1 MNSPVRPDRPWQR
14 PAGPATDSD
23 FIDLKKIWHAIW
35 SRKWGIALLVG
46 VVALLTVFLLSRMTP
61 IYKAVASV
69 LIETKGTP
77 VLSFQPAADT
87 PVELSEYLQT
97 QLSLMQSRG
106 VAERVVRDLN
116 LTEHPEFDLRQQ
128 PGPLVDIG
136 GMIDALTGDEP
147 EPYTEAE
154 ILDFATQS
162 FMDRTAVWV
171 EGKSQLVYLSISMA
185 DRMTA
190 AQATNQLAQSYIEA
204 QLEAKV
210 DMSMTAASWMNER
223 LVSLRQDLQDSEDRL
238 QAYLDAEGLVDMDG
252 VGTISA
258 NELSLTGDRMIDARR
273 QRAEAESQ
281 YRQVESMRSQGW
293 ERLASVP
300 AVLGHPLIQQFKANQ
315 AQARSRV
322 EDLSRRY
329 GDRHPAMVSARSD
342 LNAATA
348 SLRQQVE
355 QVVASI
361 ERNYQLAVA
370 NENSLRAS
378 FDENKDRIQ
387 DISRKEFKVRDLQR
401 EVESDR
407 ALYDTFMT
415 RLQETT
421 ATSDLSSTNARVVDA
436 AIPPTEPSAPN
447 KKLILVVALFLA
459 LVLGIAQAIIRE
471 ILDNTFKSSEEV
483 ETKLGLPVMGIV
495 PQVPRKLRK
504 EVSHLFE
511 RSSDK
516 RFCEAVRTIRTNL
529 LLSEANQPRQVLVVT
544 STAPDEGKSSVSA
557 NLAFAMGQL
566 HRVLL
571 IDADLR
577 RATLDKAFNFKPG
590 TPGLVNLIGGNA
602 KLEECIHTVGNVD
615 MIAAGAVPS
624 NPLELLSSPRF
635 AKLLEVVK
643 GRYDR
648 IIIDSPPS
656 QAVSDA
662 AVLSTLADAVIYVVK
677 SDSTLIPH
685 VQKGVSQLQNSNAP
699 LTGVVL
705 NHVDIE
711 KAKKNGQFRGYYDHY
726 GYSEQQQTV

>member
-14 PAGPATDSD
+14 STSTDDSD
-23 FIDLKKIWHAIW
+23 FIDLKKIWHAVW
-35 SRKWGIALLVG
+35 SRKWGIVLLVA
-46 VVALLTVFLLSRMTP
+46 VVAVLTAVLLSRMTP

-69 LIETKGTP
+69 IIEVKGTP
-77 VLSFQPAADT
+77 VVSFQPANAPT
-87 PVELSEYLQT
+87 EVSEYLQT
-97 QLSLMQSRG
+97 QLSLIQSRG
-106 VAERVVRDLN
+106 VAEKVVRDLE

-128 PGPLVDIG
+128 PGPLINIG
-136 GMIDALTGDEP
+136 GMLDAIMGEEP
-147 EPYTEAE
+147 EPLTEAQ
-154 ILDFATQS
+154 IMDHATQV
-162 FMDRTAVWV
+162 FMDRTTVWV
-171 EGKSQLVYLSISMA
+171 EGKSQLVYLSVAMA
-185 DRMTA
+185 DKLMA
-190 AQATNQLAQSYIEA
+190 AQAANHLATSYIEA

-210 DMSMTAASWMNER
+210 EMSMTAASWMNTR
-223 LVSLRQDLQDSEDRL
+223 LVDLRQNLKDSEDRL

-281 YRQVESMRSQGW
+281 FRQVESMRDQGW

-300 AVLGHPLIQQFKANQ
+300 AVLGHPLIQQFKADR
-315 AQARSRV
+315 AHARSRV

-329 GDRHPAMVSARSD
+329 GDRHPAMQSARSD

-361 ERNYQLAVA
+361 ERSYQLAVA

-378 FDENKDRIQ
+378 FNDNKEQIQ

-401 EVESDR
+401 EVEANR

-421 ATSDLSSTNARVVDA
+421 ATSDLSSTNARIVDE
-436 AIPPTEPSAPN
+436 AIPPAQASEPN
-447 KKLILVVALFLA
+447 TRLFVVVALFLA
-459 LVLGIAQAIIRE
+459 LVVGIAQAIIRE
-471 ILDNTFKSSEEV
+471 ILDNTFKSSDEV
-483 ETKLGLPVMGIV
+483 ETKLNLPVMGIV
-495 PQVPRKLRK
+495 PQVPRNLRK
-504 EVSHLFE
+504 QVSHLFQRNE
-511 RSSDK
+511 EK
-516 RFCEAVRTIRTNL
+516 RFCEAIRTIRTNITL
-529 LLSEANQPRQVLVVT
+529 TEGNQPRQVLVVT
-544 STAPDEGKSSVSA
+544 STAPGEGKSSVSA

-566 HRVLL
+566 NRVLL

-577 RATLDKAFNFKPG
+577 RATLDQTFEFAPG
-590 TPGLVNLIGGNA
+590 TPGLANLIGGNA
-602 KLEECIHTVGNVD
+602 KLDDCIRSVGNVD
-615 MIAAGAVPS
+615 MISAGTVPS

-635 AKLLEVVK
+635 AKLLEAVK

-662 AVLSTLADAVIYVVK
+662 AVLSILADAVIYVIK
-677 SDSTLIPH
+677 SESTLIPH
-685 VQKGVSQLQNSNAP
+685 AQKGVAQLLQSNAP
-699 LTGVVL
+699 VAGVVL
-705 NHVDIE
+705 NHVDVE
-711 KAKKNGQFRGYYDHY
+711 KAKRNGQFRGYYDHY
-726 GYSEQQQTV
+726 GYSEQTV

>member
-14 PAGPATDSD
+14 PVGPATDSD

-46 VVALLTVFLLSRMTP
+46 IVALLTIILLSRMTP
-61 IYKAVASV
+61 IYKAVATV

-77 VLSFQPAADT
+77 VLSFQPTADT

-128 PGPLVDIG
+128 SGPL
-136 GMIDALTGDEP
+136 IDFSGIAAALTGEEVEQP
-147 EPYTEAE
+147 TEAQ
-154 ILDFATQS
+154 ILDYATQS
-162 FMDRTAVWV
+162 LMERTSVWV
-171 EGKSQLVYLSISMA
+171 EGKSQLVYLSIAMA

-190 AQATNQLAQSYIEA
+190 AQAANQLAQAYIEA

-210 DMSMTAASWMNER
+210 DMSMTAAGWMNER
-223 LVSLRQDLQDSEDRL
+223 LVSLREKLQDSEDRL
-238 QAYLDAEGLVDMDG
+238 QAYLDAEGLVDLDG

-281 YRQVESMRSQGW
+281 YQQVESMRNQGW

-300 AVLGHPLIQQFKANQ
+300 AVLGHPLIQQFKADQ
-315 AQARSRV
+315 AHARSRV

-361 ERNYQLAVA
+361 ERNYQLAMA

-378 FDENKDRIQ
+378 FDENKGRIQ

-401 EVESDR
+401 QVESDR

-459 LVLGIAQAIIRE
+459 LVIGVIQAIVRE

-483 ETKLGLPVMGIV
+483 ENKLGLPVMGIV
-495 PQVPRKLRK
+495 PMVPRKLRK

-511 RSSDK
+511 RSGDK

-529 LLSEANQPRQVLVVT
+529 LLSEANQPRQVLVIT

-577 RATLDKAFNFKPG
+577 RATLDKTFDFKSG

-677 SDSTLIPH
+677 SDATLIPH

-705 NHVDIE
+705 NAVDIE

-726 GYSEQQQTV
+726 GYSEQTV

>member
-14 PAGPATDSD
+14 PVGPATDSD

-162 FMDRTAVWV
+162 FMERTAVWV

>member
-1 MNSPVRPDRPWQR
+1 MNSPVRPERPWQR
-14 PAGPATDSD
+14 PAGTVDSD
-23 FIDLKKIWHAIW
+23 FIDMKKIWHAIW

-46 VVALLTVFLLSRMTP
+46 IVAVLMVILVSRMTP

-77 VLSFQPAADT
+77 VLSFQPASDS

-116 LTEHPEFDLRQQ
+116 LTEHPEFDPRQQ
-128 PGPLVDIG
+128 PGPLIDFAGIV
-136 GMIDALTGDEP
+136 DALTGEEP
-147 EPYTEAE
+147 EPLTEAQ
-154 ILDFATQS
+154 IMDYATQV
-162 FMDRTAVWV
+162 FMERTSVWV
-171 EGKSQLVYLSISMA
+171 EGKSQLVYLAVSMA
-185 DRMTA
+185 DRLTA
-190 AQATNQLAQSYIEA
+190 AQATNQLAQAYIEA

-223 LVSLRQDLQDSEDRL
+223 LVSLRENLQASEDRF
-238 QAYLDAEGLVDMDG
+238 QAYLDAEGLVDLDG

-273 QRAEAESQ
+273 ARAEAESQ

-300 AVLGHPLIQQFKANQ
+300 AVLGHPLIQQFKADQ
-315 AQARSRV
+315 AHARSRV

-329 GDRHPAMVSARSD
+329 GDRHPGMVSARSD

-387 DISRKEFKVRDLQR
+387 EISRKEFKVRDLQR
-401 EVESDR
+401 QVESDR

-421 ATSDLSSTNARVVDA
+421 ATSDLSSTNARVVDP
-436 AIPPTEPSAPN
+436 AIPPAEPSAPN
-447 KKLILVVALFLA
+447 TKLILVVALFLA

-483 ETKLGLPVMGIV
+483 ETKLNLPVMGIV

-511 RSSDK
+511 RSGDK

-529 LLSEANQPRQVLVVT
+529 LLSEANQPRQVLVIT
-544 STAPDEGKSSVSA
+544 STAPGEGKSSVSA

-577 RATLDKAFNFKPG
+577 RATLDTTFDLKPG
-590 TPGLVNLIGGNA
+590 APGLVNLIGGNA
-602 KLEECIHTVGNVD
+602 KLEECIQAVGNVD
-615 MIAAGAVPS
+615 MIPAGAAPS

-635 AKLLEVVK
+635 AKLLEVLK

-685 VQKGVSQLQNSNAP
+685 VQKGVSQLQNSSAP
-699 LTGVVL
+699 VAGVVL
-705 NHVDIE
+705 NYVDIE

-726 GYSEQQQTV
+726 GYSEQTV

>member
-14 PAGPATDSD
+14 STSTDDSD
-23 FIDLKKIWHAIW
+23 FIDLKKIWHAVW
-35 SRKWGIALLVG
+35 SRKWGIVLLVA
-46 VVALLTVFLLSRMTP
+46 VVAVLTAVLLSRMTP

-69 LIETKGTP
+69 IIEVKGTP
-77 VLSFQPAADT
+77 VVSFQPANAPT
-87 PVELSEYLQT
+87 EVSEYLQT
-97 QLSLMQSRG
+97 QLSLIQSRG
-106 VAERVVRDLN
+106 VAEKVVRDLE

-128 PGPLVDIG
+128 PGPLIDIG
-136 GMIDALTGDEP
+136 GMLDAIMGEEP
-147 EPYTEAE
+147 EPLTEAQ
-154 ILDFATQS
+154 IMDHATQV
-162 FMDRTAVWV
+162 FMDRTTVWV
-171 EGKSQLVYLSISMA
+171 EGKSQLVYLSVAMA
-185 DRMTA
+185 DKLMA
-190 AQATNQLAQSYIEA
+190 AQAANHLATSYIEA

-210 DMSMTAASWMNER
+210 EMSMTAASWMNTR
-223 LVSLRQDLQDSEDRL
+223 LVDLRQNLKDSEDRL

-281 YRQVESMRSQGW
+281 FRQVESMRDQGW

-300 AVLGHPLIQQFKANQ
+300 AVLGHPLIQQFKADR
-315 AQARSRV
+315 AHARSRV

-329 GDRHPAMVSARSD
+329 GDRHPAMQSARSD

-361 ERNYQLAVA
+361 ERSYQLAVA

-378 FDENKDRIQ
+378 FNDNKEQIQ

-401 EVESDR
+401 EVEANR

-421 ATSDLSSTNARVVDA
+421 ATSDLSSTNARIVDE
-436 AIPPTEPSAPN
+436 AIPPAQASEPN
-447 KKLILVVALFLA
+447 TRLFMVVALFLA
-459 LVLGIAQAIIRE
+459 LVVGIAQAIIRE
-471 ILDNTFKSSEEV
+471 ILDNTFKSSDEV
-483 ETKLGLPVMGIV
+483 ETKLNLPVMGIV
-495 PQVPRKLRK
+495 PQVPRNLRK
-504 EVSHLFE
+504 QVSHLFQRNE
-511 RSSDK
+511 EK
-516 RFCEAVRTIRTNL
+516 RFCEAIRTIRTNITL
-529 LLSEANQPRQVLVVT
+529 TEGNQPRQVLVVT
-544 STAPDEGKSSVSA
+544 STAPGEGKSSVSA

-566 HRVLL
+566 NRVLL

-577 RATLDKAFNFKPG
+577 RATLDQTFEFAPG
-590 TPGLVNLIGGNA
+590 TPGLANLIGGNA
-602 KLEECIHTVGNVD
+602 KLDDCIRSVGNVD
-615 MIAAGAVPS
+615 MISAGTVPS

-635 AKLLEVVK
+635 AKLLEAVK

-662 AVLSTLADAVIYVVK
+662 AVLSILADAVIYVIK
-677 SDSTLIPH
+677 SESTLIPH
-685 VQKGVSQLQNSNAP
+685 AQKGVAQLLQSNAP
-699 LTGVVL
+699 VAGVVL
-705 NHVDIE
+705 NHVDVE
-711 KAKKNGQFRGYYDHY
+711 KAKRNGQFRGYYDHY
-726 GYSEQQQTV
+726 GYSEQTV

>member
-1 MNSPVRPDRPWQR
+1 MGAAP
-14 PAGPATDSD
+14 DSD

-35 SRKWGIALLVG
+35 SRKWGIVLLVLAVG
-46 VVALLTVFLLSRMTP
+46 ALTLLALSRATP
-61 IYKAVASV
+61 IYKAVATV
-69 LIETKGTP
+69 LIESKGTP

-116 LTEHPEFDLRQQ
+116 LTEHPEFDLRQK
-128 PGPLVDIG
+128 PGPLVDVGAI
-136 GMIDALTGDEP
+136 IDAVTGEEP
-147 EPYTEAE
+147 EPLTEAQ
-154 ILDFATQS
+154 IMDYAVQVL
-162 FMDRTAVWV
+162 MDRTAVWV
-171 EGKSQLVYLSISMA
+171 EGKSQLVYMSVSMA
-185 DRMTA
+185 DRLTA
-190 AQATNQLAQSYIEA
+190 AQATNQLAQAYIEA

-210 DMSMTAASWMNER
+210 DMSMTAASWMNDR
-223 LVSLRQDLQDSEDRL
+223 LVSLRQNLQDSEDKL
-238 QAYLDAEGLVDMDG
+238 QAYLDAEGLVDLKG
-252 VGTISA
+252 VSTISA

-273 QRAEAESQ
+273 ERAEAESQ
-281 YRQVESMRSQGW
+281 YRQVQSMRDQGW

-300 AVLGHPLIQQFKANQ
+300 AVLGHPLIQQFKADQ
-315 AQARSRV
+315 AHARSRV

-348 SLRQQVE
+348 SLKQQVE

-361 ERNYQLAVA
+361 ERNYQLALA
-370 NENSLRAS
+370 NENSLKAS
-378 FDENKDRIQ
+378 FNENKGRIQ

-401 EVESDR
+401 QVESDR

-447 KKLILVVALFLA
+447 KPLILAVALFLA
-459 LVLGIAQAIIRE
+459 LVLGVAQAIIRE

-483 ETKLGLPVMGIV
+483 ENKLGLPVMGIV

-511 RSSDK
+511 RSGDK
-516 RFCEAVRTIRTNL
+516 RFCEAVRTIRTNFL
-529 LLSEANQPRQVLVVT
+529 LTETTHPRQVLVVT
-544 STAPDEGKSSVSA
+544 STAPGEGKSSVSA

-577 RATLDKAFNFKPG
+577 RATLDKAFDFKPG
-590 TPGLVNLIGGNA
+590 TPGLVNLIGGSA
-602 KLEECIHTVGNVD
+602 KLEDCIHTVGNVD

-635 AKLLEVVK
+635 ARLLEVVK

-685 VQKGVSQLQNSNAP
+685 VEKGISQLQNSNAP
-699 LTGVVL
+699 LAGVVL

-726 GYSEQQQTV
+726 GYSEQQTV

>member
-1 MNSPVRPDRPWQR
+1 MNSPIRPDRPWQR
-14 PAGPATDSD
+14 PMGAAPDSD

-35 SRKWGIALLVG
+35 SRKWGIVLLVL
-46 VVALLTVFLLSRMTP
+46 VVGALTLLALSRATP
-61 IYKAVASV
+61 IYKAVATV
-69 LIETKGTP
+69 LIESKGTP

-116 LTEHPEFDLRQQ
+116 LTEHPEFDLRQK
-128 PGPLVDIG
+128 PGPLVDVGAI
-136 GMIDALTGDEP
+136 INAVTGEEP
-147 EPYTEAE
+147 EPLTEAQ
-154 ILDFATQS
+154 IMDYAVQVL
-162 FMDRTAVWV
+162 MDRTAVWV
-171 EGKSQLVYLSISMA
+171 EGKSQLVYMSVSMA
-185 DRMTA
+185 DRLTA
-190 AQATNQLAQSYIEA
+190 AQATNQLAQAYIEA

-210 DMSMTAASWMNER
+210 DMSMTAASWMNDR
-223 LVSLRQDLQDSEDRL
+223 LVSLRQNLQDSEDKL
-238 QAYLDAEGLVDMDG
+238 QAYLDAEGLVDLKG
-252 VGTISA
+252 VSTISA

-273 QRAEAESQ
+273 ERAEAESQ
-281 YRQVESMRSQGW
+281 YRQVQSMRDQGW

-300 AVLGHPLIQQFKANQ
+300 AVLGHPLIQQFKADQ
-315 AQARSRV
+315 AHARSRV

-348 SLRQQVE
+348 SLKQQVE

-361 ERNYQLAVA
+361 ERNYQLALA
-370 NENSLRAS
+370 NENSLKAS
-378 FDENKDRIQ
+378 FNENKGRIQ

-401 EVESDR
+401 QVESDR

-447 KKLILVVALFLA
+447 KPLMLAVALFLA

-483 ETKLGLPVMGIV
+483 ENKLGLPVMGIV

-511 RSSDK
+511 RSGDK
-516 RFCEAVRTIRTNL
+516 RFCEAVRTIRTNFL
-529 LLSEANQPRQVLVVT
+529 LTETTHPRQVLVVT
-544 STAPDEGKSSVSA
+544 STAPGEGKSSVSA

-577 RATLDKAFNFKPG
+577 RATLDKAFDFKPG
-590 TPGLVNLIGGNA
+590 TPGLVNLIGGSA
-602 KLEECIHTVGNVD
+602 KLEDCIHTVGNVD

-635 AKLLEVVK
+635 ARLLEVVK

-685 VQKGVSQLQNSNAP
+685 VEKGISQLQNSNAP
-699 LTGVVL
+699 LAGVVL

-726 GYSEQQQTV
+726 GYSEQQTV

>member
-14 PAGPATDSD
+14 PVGPAADSD
-23 FIDLKKIWHAIW
+23 FIDLKKIWHSIW
-35 SRKWGIALLVG
+35 SRKWGIALLVA
-46 VVALLTVFLLSRMTP
+46 VVAVLTVFLLSRMTP
-61 IYKAVASV
+61 IYKAVATV
-69 LIETKGTP
+69 LIESKGTP
-77 VLSFQPAADT
+77 VLSFQPTADT

-128 PGPLVDIG
+128 PGPLFDVGGLVDT
-136 GMIDALTGDEP
+136 LTGEEP
-147 EPYTEAE
+147 EPITEAE
-154 ILDFATQS
+154 VMDYATQK
-162 FMDRTAVWV
+162 FMEVTSVWV
-171 EGKSQLVYLSISMA
+171 EGKSQLVYLSVSMA
-185 DRMTA
+185 DSLTA
-190 AQATNQLAQSYIEA
+190 AQATNRLAQAYIEA

-223 LVSLRQDLQDSEDRL
+223 LVSLRENLQASEDRL
-238 QAYLDAEGLVDMDG
+238 QEYLDAEGLVDLDG

-273 QRAEAESQ
+273 ERAEAESQ

-300 AVLGHPLIQQFKANQ
+300 AVLGHPLIQQFKADQ
-315 AQARSRV
+315 AHARSRV

-329 GDRHPAMVSARSD
+329 GNRHPAMVSARSD

-348 SLRQQVE
+348 SLKQQVE

-361 ERNYQLAVA
+361 ERNYQLALA
-370 NENSLRAS
+370 NENSLKAS
-378 FDENKDRIQ
+378 FDENKGRIQ

-511 RSSDK
+511 RSGDK

-529 LLSEANQPRQVLVVT
+529 LLTEASQPRQVLVIT
-544 STAPDEGKSSVSA
+544 STAPGEGKSSVSA

-577 RATLDKAFNFKPG
+577 RATLDKAFDFKPG

-726 GYSEQQQTV
+726 GYSEPQTV

>member
-1 MNSPVRPDRPWQR
+1 MNSPIRPDRPWQR
-14 PAGPATDSD
+14 PMGAAPDSD

-35 SRKWGIALLVG
+35 SRKWGIVLLVLAVG
-46 VVALLTVFLLSRMTP
+46 ALTLLALSRATP
-61 IYKAVASV
+61 IYKAVATV
-69 LIETKGTP
+69 LIESKGTP

-116 LTEHPEFDLRQQ
+116 LTEHPEFDLRQK
-128 PGPLVDIG
+128 PGPLVDVGAI
-136 GMIDALTGDEP
+136 IDAVTGEEP
-147 EPYTEAE
+147 EPLTEAQ
-154 ILDFATQS
+154 IMDYAVQVL
-162 FMDRTAVWV
+162 MDRTAVWV
-171 EGKSQLVYLSISMA
+171 EGKSQLVYMSVSMA
-185 DRMTA
+185 DRLTA
-190 AQATNQLAQSYIEA
+190 AQATNQLAQAYIEA

-210 DMSMTAASWMNER
+210 DMSMTAASWMNDR
-223 LVSLRQDLQDSEDRL
+223 LVSLRQNLQDSEDKL
-238 QAYLDAEGLVDMDG
+238 QAYLDAEGLVDLKG
-252 VGTISA
+252 VSTISA

-273 QRAEAESQ
+273 ERAEAESQ
-281 YRQVESMRSQGW
+281 YRQVQSMRDQGW

-300 AVLGHPLIQQFKANQ
+300 AVLGHPLIQQFKADQ
-315 AQARSRV
+315 AHARSRV

-348 SLRQQVE
+348 SLKQQVE

-361 ERNYQLAVA
+361 ERNYQLALA
-370 NENSLRAS
+370 NENSLKAS
-378 FDENKDRIQ
+378 FNENKGRIQ

-401 EVESDR
+401 QVESDR

-447 KKLILVVALFLA
+447 KPLILAVALFLA
-459 LVLGIAQAIIRE
+459 LVLGVAQAIIRE

-483 ETKLGLPVMGIV
+483 ENKLGLPVMGIV

-511 RSSDK
+511 RSGDK
-516 RFCEAVRTIRTNL
+516 RFCEAVRTIRTNFL
-529 LLSEANQPRQVLVVT
+529 LTETTHPRQVLVVT
-544 STAPDEGKSSVSA
+544 STAPGEGKSSVSA

-577 RATLDKAFNFKPG
+577 RATLDKAFDFKPG
-590 TPGLVNLIGGNA
+590 TPGLVNLIGGSA
-602 KLEECIHTVGNVD
+602 KLEDCIHTVGNVD

-635 AKLLEVVK
+635 ARLLEVVK

-685 VQKGVSQLQNSNAP
+685 VEKGISQLQNSNAP
-699 LTGVVL
+699 LAGVVL

-726 GYSEQQQTV
+726 GYSEQQTV

>member
-1 MNSPVRPDRPWQR
+1 MNSPIRPDRPWQR
-14 PAGPATDSD
+14 PMGAAPDSD

-35 SRKWGIALLVG
+35 SRKWGIVLLVL
-46 VVALLTVFLLSRMTP
+46 VVGALTLLALSRATP
-61 IYKAVASV
+61 IYKAVATV
-69 LIETKGTP
+69 LIESKGTP

-116 LTEHPEFDLRQQ
+116 LTEHPEFDLRQK
-128 PGPLVDIG
+128 PGPLVDVGAI
-136 GMIDALTGDEP
+136 IDAVTGEEP
-147 EPYTEAE
+147 EPLTEAQ
-154 ILDFATQS
+154 IMDYAVQVL
-162 FMDRTAVWV
+162 MDRTAVWV
-171 EGKSQLVYLSISMA
+171 EGKSQLVYMSVSMA
-185 DRMTA
+185 DRLTA
-190 AQATNQLAQSYIEA
+190 AQATNQLAQAYIEA

-210 DMSMTAASWMNER
+210 DMSMTAASWMNDR
-223 LVSLRQDLQDSEDRL
+223 LVSLRQNLQDSEDKL
-238 QAYLDAEGLVDMDG
+238 QAYLDAEGLVDLKG
-252 VGTISA
+252 VSTISA

-273 QRAEAESQ
+273 ERAEAESQ
-281 YRQVESMRSQGW
+281 YRQVQSMRDQGW

-300 AVLGHPLIQQFKANQ
+300 AVLGHPLIQQFKADQ
-315 AQARSRV
+315 AHARSRV

-348 SLRQQVE
+348 SLKQQVE

-361 ERNYQLAVA
+361 ERNYQLALA
-370 NENSLRAS
+370 NENSLKAS
-378 FDENKDRIQ
+378 FNENKGRIQ

-401 EVESDR
+401 QVESDR

-447 KKLILVVALFLA
+447 KPLILAVALFLA

-483 ETKLGLPVMGIV
+483 ENKLGLPVMGIV

-511 RSSDK
+511 RSGDK
-516 RFCEAVRTIRTNL
+516 RFCEAVRTIRTNFL
-529 LLSEANQPRQVLVVT
+529 LTETTHPRQVLVVT
-544 STAPDEGKSSVSA
+544 STAPGEGKSSVSA

-577 RATLDKAFNFKPG
+577 RATLDKAFDFKPG
-590 TPGLVNLIGGNA
+590 TPGLVNLIGGSA
-602 KLEECIHTVGNVD
+602 KLEDCIHTVGNVD

-635 AKLLEVVK
+635 ARLLEVVK

-685 VQKGVSQLQNSNAP
+685 VEKGISQLQNSNAP
-699 LTGVVL
+699 LAGVVL

-726 GYSEQQQTV
+726 GYSEQQTV

>member
-14 PAGPATDSD
+14 STSTDDSD
-23 FIDLKKIWHAIW
+23 FIDLKKIWHAVW
-35 SRKWGIALLVG
+35 SRKWGIVLLVA
-46 VVALLTVFLLSRMTP
+46 VVAVLTAVLLSRMTP

-69 LIETKGTP
+69 IIEVKGTP
-77 VLSFQPAADT
+77 VVSFQPANAPT
-87 PVELSEYLQT
+87 EVSEYLQT
-97 QLSLMQSRG
+97 QLSLIQSRG
-106 VAERVVRDLN
+106 VAEKVVRDLE

-128 PGPLVDIG
+128 PGPLINIG
-136 GMIDALTGDEP
+136 GMLDAIMGEEP
-147 EPYTEAE
+147 EPLTEAQ
-154 ILDFATQS
+154 IMDHATQV
-162 FMDRTAVWV
+162 FMDRTTVWV
-171 EGKSQLVYLSISMA
+171 EGKSQLVYLSVAMA
-185 DRMTA
+185 DKLMA
-190 AQATNQLAQSYIEA
+190 AQAANHLATSYIEA

-210 DMSMTAASWMNER
+210 EMSMTAASWMNTR
-223 LVSLRQDLQDSEDRL
+223 LVDLRQNLKDSEDRL

-281 YRQVESMRSQGW
+281 FRQVESMRDQGW

-300 AVLGHPLIQQFKANQ
+300 AVLGHPLIQQFKADR
-315 AQARSRV
+315 AHARSRV

-329 GDRHPAMVSARSD
+329 GDRHPAMQSARSD

-361 ERNYQLAVA
+361 ERSYQLAVA

-378 FDENKDRIQ
+378 FNDNKEQIQ

-401 EVESDR
+401 EVEANR

-421 ATSDLSSTNARVVDA
+421 ATSDLSSTNARIVDE
-436 AIPPTEPSAPN
+436 AIPPAQASEPN
-447 KKLILVVALFLA
+447 TRLFMVVALFLA
-459 LVLGIAQAIIRE
+459 LVAGIAQAIIRE
-471 ILDNTFKSSEEV
+471 ILDNTFKSSDEV
-483 ETKLGLPVMGIV
+483 ETKLNLPVMGIV
-495 PQVPRKLRK
+495 PQVPRNLRK
-504 EVSHLFE
+504 QVSHLFQRNE
-511 RSSDK
+511 EK
-516 RFCEAVRTIRTNL
+516 RFCEAIRTIRTNITL
-529 LLSEANQPRQVLVVT
+529 TEGNQPRQVLVVT
-544 STAPDEGKSSVSA
+544 STAPGEGKSSVSA

-566 HRVLL
+566 NRVLL

-577 RATLDKAFNFKPG
+577 RATLDQTFEFAPG
-590 TPGLVNLIGGNA
+590 TPGLANLIGGNA
-602 KLEECIHTVGNVD
+602 KLDDCIRSVGNVD
-615 MIAAGAVPS
+615 MISAGTVPS

-635 AKLLEVVK
+635 AKLLEAVK

-662 AVLSTLADAVIYVVK
+662 AVLSILADAVIYVIK
-677 SDSTLIPH
+677 SESTLIPH
-685 VQKGVSQLQNSNAP
+685 AQKGVAQLLQSNAP
-699 LTGVVL
+699 VAGVVL
-705 NHVDIE
+705 NHVDVE
-711 KAKKNGQFRGYYDHY
+711 KAKRNGQFRGYYDHY
-726 GYSEQQQTV
+726 GYSEQTV